1 MIELTDLHVHSCCSD
16 GTYTPTELVL
26 YAKEKGLKAF
36 ALTDHDTIL
45 GIDEAMAAGK
55 AQGVEVIP
63 GIEFSTNYREKD
75 IHVLGLGIDWKDAR
89 FLKKLR
95 EFQDSRDLRNRKMIA
110 RMADCGVHITYEK
123 MQEAFPN
130 STWTRANFARY
141 LVDHNYAKNPKEA
154 FSRYVGDD
162 APCFVPREKVT
173 PFQAVELI
181 RENGGLSVLAHPVLY
196 HLSAEDLDTLTAR
209 LKDSGLDGIEA
220 LYSTY
225 RWYDETHIKTLARR
239 HGLSVTGGSDFH
251 GLNKPDIDLG
261 VGRGNLK
268 IPYALWLSLKARQAY
283 R

>member
-45 GIDEAMAAGK
+45 GIEEAMAAGK

-110 RMADCGVHITYEK
+110 RMADCSVHITYEK

-196 HLSAEDLDTLTAR
+196 RLSDEDLDTLTAR
-209 LKDSGLDGIEA
+209 LKNSGLDGIEA

-225 RWYDETHIKTLARR
+225 HWYDETHIKMLARR